1 MKKMILVLPIL
12 IAMIWVS
19 NPSSAGEDDP
29 LLNAIKARQSVMSL
43 REWNAE
49 PLFAMAKGEI
59 EYDAEF
65 AAALANNL
73 KAELAMN
80 NDRMWPE
87 GTHSDTDDYFDETA
101 ALPENWSDYPAAA
114 DAGKVYVTA
123 INALAEQAGNGL
135 DALRST
141 IGDVGDSCQG
151 CHDDFREE

>member
-1 MKKMILVLPIL
+1 MKKIVLILPII
-12 IAMIWVS
+12 IAMVWVS
-19 NPSSAGEDDP
+19 NPSSAGENDP
-29 LLNAIKARQSVMSL
+29 LLDAIEARQAVMIL
-43 REWNAE
+43 RGWNAG
-49 PLFAMAKGEI
+49 PLFAMAKGDI

-80 NDRMWPE
+80 NGRMWPE
-87 GTHSDTDDYFDETA
+87 GTHNDSDDYFDETR
-101 ALPENWSDYPAAA
+101 ALPEIWSTYPAVA
-114 DAGKVYVTA
+114 DAGKAYVTA
-123 INALAEQAGNGL
+123 VDALAEQAGNGL